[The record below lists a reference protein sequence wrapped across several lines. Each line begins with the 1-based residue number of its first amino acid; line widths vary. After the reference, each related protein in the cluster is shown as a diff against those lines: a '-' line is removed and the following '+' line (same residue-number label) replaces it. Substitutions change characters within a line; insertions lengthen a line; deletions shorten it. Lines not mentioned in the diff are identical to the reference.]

1 MKRKIVWALVIA
13 VLLYAGFWGYRF
25 YGEFA
30 KARDGDP
37 AAWDGEVADLV
48 RDTRSQASQPGAILA
63 VGSSSI
69 RMWDN
74 IHEDLAPLRVVQRG
88 FGGARI
94 ANVIRNAKSLFAANQ
109 PGAALIFVGTN
120 DIAGF
125 ESDKSPA
132 QLQWDFE
139 ALIQGVRAVH
149 PRMPIYYIAITPSP
163 LRAELWPK
171 ARQANRLIAQSAK
184 KWEGVH
190 IIDTNAGLMDDAGA
204 ANPAMYRF
212 DRLHLSDAGYCHWA
226 RVVRARLASDLLQFD
241 AGKIASLPSPPSCR
255 V

>member
-13 VLLYAGFWGYRF
+13 VLLYAGSWGYRI

-30 KARDGDP
+30 RARDGDP
-37 AAWDGEVADLV
+37 AAWDDEVADLV
-48 RDTRSQASQPGAILA
+48 RDTGSQASQPGSTLA

-74 IHEDLAPLRVVQRG
+74 IHADLAPLRIVQRG

-94 ANVIRNAKSLFAANQ
+94 ANVIRNANSLFAANQ
-109 PGAALIFVGTN
+109 PMAALIFVGTN

-125 ESDKSPA
+125 ENDKSPER
-132 QLQWDFE
+132 LQQDFE
-139 ALIQGVRAVH
+139 TMIRGVRAIH

-163 LRAELWPK
+163 LRAELWPQ
-171 ARQANRLIAQSAK
+171 ARQTNRLIAQSAK

-190 IIDTNAGLMDDAGA
+190 IIDTNAGLLDASGA
-204 ANPAMYRF
+204 ANPEMYRF

-226 RVVRARLASDLLQFD
+226 HVVRARLVTDLLDFD
-241 AGKIASLPSPPSCR
+241 ARKVAAMPSPPSCNE
-255 V
+255 